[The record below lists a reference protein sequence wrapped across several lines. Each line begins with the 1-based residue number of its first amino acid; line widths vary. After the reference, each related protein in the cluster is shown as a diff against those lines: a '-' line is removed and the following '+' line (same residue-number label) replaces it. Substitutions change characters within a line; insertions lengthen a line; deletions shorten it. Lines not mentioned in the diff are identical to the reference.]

1 MRRQSGILL
10 HISSLPSRYGI
21 GSLGQAAYQFVDFLE
36 ASGQTLWQ
44 VLPIGVTGFGDSPY
58 QSFSTFAGNPY
69 FIDLEELL
77 EQDLLE
83 PAEVQAASQNGSV
96 DRVEY
101 GMLFET
107 RLPLLKK
114 AALRGYGRYG
124 AEEQDFYRENEDW
137 LPDYSLFMALKKH
150 FSQKPYWEWPKEIRD
165 REESAMEHY
174 RELLAED
181 IRSAEFNQF
190 LFDRQ
195 WRDLKEYASRHEVEI
210 IGDLPIY
217 VAEDSADTWSHPE
230 LFMLDEN
237 RRPTEVAGVP
247 PDAFS
252 AEGQLWGNPIYNW
265 AKHKETRYA
274 WWVRRLEK
282 AVERHDLVRIDHFRG
297 FAGYY
302 SVPGG
307 SVNAIGGEWK
317 KGPGMDL
324 FRTLKEHISTEALI
338 AEDLG
343 VLDESVRNLLEGTG
357 LPGMKVL
364 LFGFDGD
371 DSEYLC
377 HNYTYNSVA
386 YIGTHDNETLNGWI
400 FNPKTPAVSRQ
411 NAMEYMRLRE
421 SERYHWGAI
430 RTLMASVSQRVIF
443 QMQDVLGLGNYAR
456 MNTPATS
463 MGNWQWRMR
472 ADVLNDTLVS
482 KLRKCVET
490 YHRNTKE

>member
-96 DRVEY
+96 DHVEY

-174 RELLAED
+174 RELLVED
-181 IRSAEFNQF
+181 ISSAEFNQF

-317 KGPGMDL
+317 KGPGM
-324 FRTLKEHISTEALI
+324 E
-338 AEDLG
+338 
-343 VLDESVRNLLEGTG
+343 
-357 LPGMKVL
+357 VL

-421 SERYHWGAI
+421 SEGYHWGAI

-472 ADVLNDTLVS
+472 ADVMNDTLIS

>member
-1 MRRQSGILL
+1 M
-10 HISSLPSRYGI
+10 
-21 GSLGQAAYQFVDFLE
+21 
-36 ASGQTLWQ
+36 
-44 VLPIGVTGFGDSPY
+44 
-58 QSFSTFAGNPY
+58 
-69 FIDLEELL
+69 
-77 EQDLLE
+77 
-83 PAEVQAASQNGSV
+83 
-96 DRVEY
+96 
-101 GMLFET
+101 
-107 RLPLLKK
+107 
-114 AALRGYGRYG
+114 
-124 AEEQDFYRENEDW
+124 
-137 LPDYSLFMALKKH
+137 
-150 FSQKPYWEWPKEIRD
+150 
-165 REESAMEHY
+165 
-174 RELLAED
+174 
-181 IRSAEFNQF
+181 
-190 LFDRQ
+190 
-195 WRDLKEYASRHEVEI
+195 EI

-297 FAGYY
+297 FAGNY

-421 SERYHWGAI
+421 SEGYHWGAI

-490 YHRNTKE
+490 HHRNTKE